1 MRSLKGVSEP
11 YPNGYQ
17 RSFMRTLLSITGVAF
32 LLLAGTAEAKS
43 FSLTT
48 GTTYTKGTA
57 SASGTVT
64 FPSAKRVQVKGKVND
79 ICPKDGYGA
88 YIEFKINFVGGGY
101 ARTVRK
107 DTDTCKQP
115 ANRYSFGR
123 SFSRKIKSVGV
134 TLIEIDADTNAVGDA
149 ARKLIRR

>member
-1 MRSLKGVSEP
+1 MYKTTFLTAGAA
-11 YPNGYQ
+11 
-17 RSFMRTLLSITGVAF
+17 AF
-32 LLLAGTAEAKS
+32 VLLAASAEAKTY
-43 FSLTT
+43 SLRT

-64 FPSAKRVQVKGKVND
+64 FPSAKRFHVKGTVND

-107 DTDTCKQP
+107 DTDTCKEP
-115 ANRYSFGR
+115 ANSYNFGR
-123 SFSRKIKSVGV
+123 GFARKIKSVGV

-149 ARKLIRR
+149 ARKLIKR